1 MQTDRRSVE
10 RPKIVLPVITR
21 ESVRELVENETAHLR
36 NAVAA
41 GRNHYQV
48 RLDQHDQIVAFMAT
62 LNPVDLE
69 RFSTFYET
77 EAAAARAA
85 AAQRENWRPP
95 PGPLAVQA
103 GQTGEIM
110 RVGPW
115 AVAAAGVVAA
125 MAALF
130 LKR

>member
-21 ESVRELVENETAHLR
+21 ESVRELVEKEAAHLR
-36 NAVAA
+36 SAVTA

-62 LNPVDLE
+62 LNPLDLE
-69 RFSTFYET
+69 RFSSLYET
-77 EAAAARAA
+77 EAAASRTA
-85 AAQRENWRPP
+85 AAQRDGWRPAASP
-95 PGPLAVQA
+95 AQA
-103 GQTGEIM
+103 GQAGELRI
-110 RVGPW
+110 RAW
-115 AVAAAGVVAA
+115 AVAAAGFVAA
-125 MAALF
+125 MAAVI

>member
-1 MQTDRRSVE
+1 MHTDRRSVE
-10 RPKIVLPVITR
+10 RPRIVLPVITR
-21 ESVRELVENETAHLR
+21 ESVRELVENEAAHLSK
-36 NAVAA
+36 AVAA

-69 RFSTFYET
+69 RFSNLYET

-85 AAQRENWRPP
+85 AAQRDNWRPP
-95 PGPLAVQA
+95 SGPLAVQA
-103 GQTGEIM
+103 GQTSEIM

-125 MAALF
+125 MAAVI

>member
-1 MQTDRRSVE
+1 VQTDRRSVE

-21 ESVRELVENETAHLR
+21 ESVRELVEKEAAYLR
-36 NAVAA
+36 SAVAA

-69 RFSTFYET
+69 RFSSFYEA

-85 AAQRENWRPP
+85 AAQRDNWRPA
-95 PGPLAVQA
+95 PGTVAVQS
-103 GQTGEIM
+103 GQTGDM
-110 RVGPW
+110 RIGPW
-115 AVAAAGVVAA
+115 AVAAAGAVAA
-125 MAALF
+125 MAVVI

>member
-10 RPKIVLPVITR
+10 RPQIVLPVITR
-21 ESVRELVENETAHLR
+21 ESVRELVENEAAHLR
-36 NAVAA
+36 SAVEA

-69 RFSTFYET
+69 RFSSFYET

-85 AAQRENWRPP
+85 AAQRDSWRPAS
-95 PGPLAVQA
+95 GALAVQA
-103 GQTGEIM
+103 GQTGEL

-125 MAALF
+125 MAAVI

>member
-10 RPKIVLPVITR
+10 RPRIVLPVITR
-21 ESVRELVENETAHLR
+21 ESVRELVENEAAHLR
-36 NAVAA
+36 SAVAA

-69 RFSTFYET
+69 RFSAFYET
-77 EAAAARAA
+77 EAASVRAA
-85 AAQRENWRPP
+85 AAQRDSWRPAS
-95 PGPLAVQA
+95 GPLAVPGGQA
-103 GQTGEIM
+103 GEM
-110 RVGPW
+110 RIGPW
-115 AVAAAGVVAA
+115 AVAAAGAVAA
-125 MAALF
+125 MAAVI

>member
-21 ESVRELVENETAHLR
+21 ESVRELIEKEAAHLR
-36 NAVAA
+36 SAVAA

-62 LNPVDLE
+62 LNPIDLE
-69 RFSTFYET
+69 RFSAFYET
-77 EAAAARAA
+77 EAASARAS
-85 AAQRENWRPP
+85 AAQRDSWRPVSR
-95 PGPLAVQA
+95 PLAVPRGPA
-103 GQTGEIM
+103 GAM
-110 RVGPW
+110 RLRPW
-115 AVAAAGVVAA
+115 AVAAAGAVAA
-125 MAALF
+125 MAAVI

>member
-1 MQTDRRSVE
+1 VQTDRRSVE

-21 ESVRELVENETAHLR
+21 ESVRELVEKEAAHLR
-36 NAVAA
+36 SAVAA

-69 RFSTFYET
+69 RFSTLYET

-85 AAQRENWRPP
+85 AAQRDSWRPAT
-95 PGPLAVQA
+95 GPLAAPGGQA
-103 GQTGEIM
+103 GDLRI
-110 RVGPW
+110 GPW
-115 AVAAAGVVAA
+115 AVAAAGAVAA
-125 MAALF
+125 MAAVI

>member
-10 RPKIVLPVITR
+10 RPRIVLPVITR
-21 ESVRELVENETAHLR
+21 ESVRDLIEKEAAHLR
-36 NAVAA
+36 SAVAA

-48 RLDQHDQIVAFMAT
+48 RLDQHDQSVAFMAT
-62 LNPVDLE
+62 LNPPDLE
-69 RFSTFYET
+69 CFSTLYET

-85 AAQRENWRPP
+85 AAQHDGWSPAA
-95 PGPLAVQA
+95 GPLALPS
-103 GQTGEIM
+103 GQGGDL

-115 AVAAAGVVAA
+115 ALAAAGAVAA
-125 MAALF
+125 MAAVI

>member
-21 ESVRELVENETAHLR
+21 ESVRELVEKEAAHLR
-36 NAVAA
+36 SAVTA

-62 LNPVDLE
+62 LNPIDLE
-69 RFSTFYET
+69 RFSAFYET
-77 EAAAARAA
+77 EAASAKAA
-85 AAQRENWRPP
+85 AAQRDSWRPASGP
-95 PGPLAVQA
+95 SAVPG
-103 GQTGEIM
+103 GQTGAM

-115 AVAAAGVVAA
+115 AVAAAGAIAA
-125 MAALF
+125 MAAVI

>member
-21 ESVRELVENETAHLR
+21 DSVRELVENEAAHLR
-36 NAVAA
+36 RAVEA

-69 RFSTFYET
+69 RFSSFYEA

-85 AAQRENWRPP
+85 AAQRDNWRPP
-95 PGPLAVQA
+95 SGPVAVQD
-103 GQTGEIM
+103 GQASDI
-110 RVGPW
+110 RLVPW
-115 AVAAAGVVAA
+115 AFAAAGVVAA
-125 MAALF
+125 MAAVI

>member
-1 MQTDRRSVE
+1 VQTDRRSVE
-10 RPKIVLPVITR
+10 RPRIVLPVITR
-21 ESVRELVENETAHLR
+21 ESVRELVENEAAHLR

-62 LNPVDLE
+62 LNPIDLE
-69 RFSTFYET
+69 RFSSLYET
-77 EAAAARAA
+77 EAAAARAT
-85 AAQRENWRPP
+85 AAQRDNWRPP
-95 PGPLAVQA
+95 SGPLAVGHA
-103 GQTGEIM
+103 NEIM

-125 MAALF
+125 MAAVI

>member
-1 MQTDRRSVE
+1 MQTERRSVE
-10 RPKIVLPVITR
+10 RPKVVLPVITR
-21 ESVRELVENETAHLR
+21 ESVRELVEKEAAHLR
-36 NAVAA
+36 GAVAA

-69 RFSTFYET
+69 RFSSLYET

-85 AAQRENWRPP
+85 DAQRDGGRPVS
-95 PGPLAVQA
+95 GPLAIPAWQV
-103 GQTGEIM
+103 GELRIA
-110 RVGPW
+110 PW
-115 AVAAAGVVAA
+115 AFAAAGVVAA
-125 MAALF
+125 MAAVI

>member
-1 MQTDRRSVE
+1 MRG
-10 RPKIVLPVITR
+10 
-21 ESVRELVENETAHLR
+21 
-36 NAVAA
+36 AVAA

-69 RFSTFYET
+69 RFSSLYET

-85 AAQRENWRPP
+85 DAQRDGGRPVS
-95 PGPLAVQA
+95 GPLAIPAWQV
-103 GQTGEIM
+103 GELRIA
-110 RVGPW
+110 PW
-115 AVAAAGVVAA
+115 AFAAAGVVAA
-125 MAALF
+125 MAAVI

>member
-21 ESVRELVENETAHLR
+21 ESVRELVENEAAHLR
-36 NAVAA
+36 SAVEA

-62 LNPVDLE
+62 LNPVDLG
-69 RFSTFYET
+69 RFSSFYET
-77 EAAAARAA
+77 EAAAVRAA
-85 AAQRENWRPP
+85 AAQRDGWRPVS
-95 PGPLAVQA
+95 GALAVQA
-103 GQTGEIM
+103 GQPGELRI
-110 RVGPW
+110 GPW
-115 AVAAAGVVAA
+115 AVAAAGFVAA
-125 MAALF
+125 MAAVI

>member
-10 RPKIVLPVITR
+10 RPRIVLPVITR
-21 ESVRELVENETAHLR
+21 ESVRELVEKEAAHLR
-36 NAVAA
+36 SAVAA

-62 LNPVDLE
+62 LNPLDLE
-69 RFSTFYET
+69 RFSALYET

-85 AAQRENWRPP
+85 AAQRDGWRPAS
-95 PGPLAVQA
+95 GPLAVPSGQA
-103 GQTGEIM
+103 GDM

-115 AVAAAGVVAA
+115 AFAAAGAIAA
-125 MAALF
+125 MAAVI

>member
-10 RPKIVLPVITR
+10 RPKVVLPVITR
-21 ESVRELVENETAHLR
+21 ESVRDLIEKEATYLR
-36 NAVAA
+36 AAVAA
-41 GRNHYQV
+41 GRNHYQI
-48 RLDQHDQIVAFMAT
+48 RLDQHDQIVAFMGT

-69 RFSTFYET
+69 HFSSLYET

-85 AAQRENWRPP
+85 AAQHDGWRPP
-95 PGPLAVQA
+95 SGAVALQA
-103 GQTGEIM
+103 GHSGDI

-115 AVAAAGVVAA
+115 AIAAAGVVAA
-125 MAALF
+125 MAAVI

>member
-21 ESVRELVENETAHLR
+21 ESVRELVEKEAAHLR
-36 NAVAA
+36 SAVAA

-62 LNPVDLE
+62 LNPPDLE
-69 RFSTFYET
+69 RFSTLYET
-77 EAAAARAA
+77 EAAAARGA
-85 AAQRENWRPP
+85 AAQHDGWRPAS
-95 PGPLAVQA
+95 GPLAVPS
-103 GQTGEIM
+103 GQGDM

-115 AVAAAGVVAA
+115 ALAAAGAIAA
-125 MAALF
+125 MAAVI